1 MPRQP
6 KLRPKTNIPGLP
18 ENLYDLTAVAQLSEL
33 ECQQEMEEKP
43 QRVFRVKRKHVLKA
57 CDRCRIK
64 KTKCDGKQP
73 CNRCAAY
80 NHPCLF
86 RERKATQTRVYSK
99 GYVELLESSLSMS
112 VKGLQSLHRICVDNN
127 CFPGEPLQTTADGHP
142 LTHDIL
148 DRMGLIKQAEE
159 SPEDPSEEFED
170 LQYLRYLSSNSTD
183 SATTDPSP
191 EPATPPQPTSSI
203 CSPVESLHKPFKWE
217 VDMLPTTQA
226 EPQQQQN
233 YQYSGYSGAGFHA
246 PQHQQQAHSGL
257 IMPRLSLDTTV
268 SLGND
273 IPSCTSTCTSATLP
287 STATSHHDTPLT
299 SPYMYYAEDPSTRI
313 HPPMMLPTG
322 LDANAHTQPQP
333 HSQTAAAGLPI
344 DILNAYQQ
352 HLSSLQEQQ
361 QPMYA
366 ALATG
371 WTFPLDR

>member
-1 MPRQP
+1 M
-6 KLRPKTNIPGLP
+6 
-18 ENLYDLTAVAQLSEL
+18 A
-33 ECQQEMEEKP
+33 
-43 QRVFRVKRKHVLKA
+43 
-57 CDRCRIK
+57 
-64 KTKCDGKQP
+64 
-73 CNRCAAY
+73 
-80 NHPCLF
+80 
-86 RERKATQTRVYSK
+86 
-99 GYVELLESSLSMS
+99 
-112 VKGLQSLHRICVDNN
+112 VKGLQGLHRICSDNH
-127 CFPGEPLQTTADGHP
+127 CFPGDPLQMTADGHP

-148 DRMGLIKQAEE
+148 DRMGIIRQAEE
-159 SPEDPSEEFED
+159 SPEDPNEESED

-191 EPATPPQPTSSI
+191 EPATPSQPTSSI

-217 VDMLPTTQA
+217 ADMLPTQA
-226 EPQQQQN
+226 EPQQQQQQQQQN
-233 YQYSGYSGAGFHA
+233 YQYSDYSGAGYHT
-246 PQHQQQAHSGL
+246 PQQHQQGL

-287 STATSHHDTPLT
+287 SAATSHHDTPLT

-322 LDANAHTQPQP
+322 LDTNSHTQPQP
-333 HSQTAAAGLPI
+333 HAQTATAGLPL

-352 HLSSLQEQQ
+352 HLSTLQEQQQQQQ